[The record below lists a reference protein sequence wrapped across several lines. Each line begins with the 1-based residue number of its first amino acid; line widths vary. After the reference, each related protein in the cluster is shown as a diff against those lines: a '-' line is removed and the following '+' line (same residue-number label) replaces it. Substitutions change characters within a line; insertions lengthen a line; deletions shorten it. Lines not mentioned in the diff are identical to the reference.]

1 MQKESWESQVQIFS
15 GLVRGL
21 LDALPVR
28 TELLGKD
35 SDANTLEA
43 KQPIVAPM
51 GDKAARGEGKAEAPP
66 VSKKPGDSSIAL
78 AKGDKK
84 TFYRDTDLESF
95 IRRLQ
100 RHMGVSGCLALN
112 TDAEWLRCPTAS
124 GVRLYAC
131 G

>member
-1 MQKESWESQVQIFS
+1 MPEYS
-15 GLVRGL
+15 GQGW
-21 LDALPVR
+21 LDTLSVR

-35 SDANTLEA
+35 SDTNTVEA
-43 KQPIVAPM
+43 KQPIVACM
-51 GDKAARGEGKAEAPP
+51 GYKAARVEGKAEALA
-66 VSKKPGDSSIAL
+66 VSQKPGDSSIAL

-84 TFYRDTDLESF
+84 AFYRDTDLESF

-100 RHMGVSGCLALN
+100 RHMGASGCLALN
-112 TDAEWLRCPTAS
+112 TDADGLRCPTAS